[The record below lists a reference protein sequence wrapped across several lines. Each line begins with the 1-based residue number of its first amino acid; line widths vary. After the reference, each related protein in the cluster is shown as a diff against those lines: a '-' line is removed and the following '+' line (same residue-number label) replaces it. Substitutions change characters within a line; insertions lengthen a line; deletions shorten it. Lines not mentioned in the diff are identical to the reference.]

1 MAKNADKQR
10 IVGIPFVKGISGNP
24 KGRPRKEV
32 CITSWLKE
40 FADKSITA
48 PIDAKNL
55 TYAQAA
61 ALSAWKAAAKG
72 DLPEYNFI
80 IERIEGKAV
89 TQVDLTSKGE
99 QLRGPAVYNIINPDT
114 KVLIERLENSGRPQS
129 DTDISP
135 ESKQLSQSQNTPQP

>member
-1 MAKNADKQR
+1 MNTDKQR
-10 IVGIPFVKGISGNP
+10 NKTRGLIPFQKGISGNP

-72 DLPEYNFI
+72 ELQEYNFI
-80 IERIEGKAV
+80 IERIEGRVPQPITGDSNQPFVLKV
-89 TQVDLTSKGE
+89 VYDKGDTS
-99 QLRGPAVYNIINPDT
+99 QNQDSTYNAAEVP
-114 KVLIERLENSGRPQS
+114 RLE
-129 DTDISP
+129 
-135 ESKQLSQSQNTPQP
+135 SKT